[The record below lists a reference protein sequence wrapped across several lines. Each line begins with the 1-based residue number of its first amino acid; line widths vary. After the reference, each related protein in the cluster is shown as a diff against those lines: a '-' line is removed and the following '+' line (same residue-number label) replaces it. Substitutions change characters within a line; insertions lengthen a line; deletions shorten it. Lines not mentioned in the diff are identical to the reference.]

1 MNISRPIPIDYY
13 DDLDVLY
20 EPPSD
25 DEFARILQGDI
36 DSLTL
41 GLIERDQRIAEL
53 QELHEPRQTQRQ
65 PWWTN

>member
-1 MNISRPIPIDYY
+1 MSTSRPIPIDHY

-25 DEFARILQGDI
+25 DEFPRILQGDI

-41 GLIERDQRIAEL
+41 ELIERDQRIAEL
-53 QELHEPRQTQRQ
+53 QELHQQQQAQRQ